1 VGHVSG
7 WINIPDIGE
16 RTLADFGKIGD
27 FGKIAGRF

>member
-27 FGKIAGRF
+27 FGKISGRF